1 LPKKFS
7 NLNISFKSCIM
18 KSSTKIWLGI
28 FTFLPLVLLLLCF
41 GFIITI
47 FLDNIEELQ
56 HNHNQFP
63 LEFLHSIFWFVFLI
77 ILMAI
82 ASLGVKI
89 YYIVHVNNTEGND
102 TNKKI
107 IWTLILIF
115 LGLIASVVYYFIEIT
130 SIKSIDKH

>member
-1 LPKKFS
+1 MKKFS
-7 NLNISFKSCIM
+7 NLNISFKSRIM
-18 KSSTKIWLGI
+18 KSSTKFWLAI
-28 FTFLPLVLLLLCF
+28 FTFLPLVLLLVCF

-63 LEFLHSIFWFVFLI
+63 LEFLHSIFWFIFLI

-102 TNKKI
+102 TNKKV

-115 LGLIASVVYYFIEIT
+115 LGSIASVVYYFIEIT
-130 SIKSIDKH
+130 PIKSIDKH

>member
-1 LPKKFS
+1 
-7 NLNISFKSCIM
+7 M

-89 YYIVHVNNTEGND
+89 YYIVHVNNTEGNE

-115 LGLIASVVYYFIEIT
+115 FGLIASVVYYFIEIT
-130 SIKSIDKH
+130 PIKSIDKQ